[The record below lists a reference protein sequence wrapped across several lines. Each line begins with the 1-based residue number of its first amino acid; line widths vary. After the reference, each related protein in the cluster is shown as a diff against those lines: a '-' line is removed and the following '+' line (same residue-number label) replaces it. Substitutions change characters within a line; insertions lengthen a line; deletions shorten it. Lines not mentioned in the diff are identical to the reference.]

1 MKKPGIIFLL
11 VVFLLFCAVLSQA
24 KDVYT
29 VRINGAINPPVAG
42 FLGECIEKAAKNDA
56 EALVVLL
63 DTPGGLDSSMR
74 DIVKDIM
81 DAAVPV
87 VVYVAPSGAR
97 AASAGAII
105 LLASHVAA
113 MAPGTN
119 TGAAHPVN
127 IGKEKT
133 DEVMMK
139 KVVSDA
145 EAYSKSIAA
154 KRGRNVDFAAKA
166 VTESISIAAKDALAQ
181 KVIDVV
187 ADSTDDLWTQI
198 DGRTVET
205 KKGRV
210 VLHTKGAKKVEI
222 PMPFKF
228 RFLAYVSDPNV
239 AYILMMIGIYGILF
253 EFYSPGTI
261 FPGVIGGISLILALY
276 AFQAIP
282 ISYAGL
288 ALILLGIVFF
298 ILEVKIV
305 SHGLLGIAGIV
316 SVIIGSVMLV
326 DLPGS
331 PLAISFGS
339 ILIVAVVSAIFVFG
353 ILSFA
358 VKAQLSRVKT
368 GSEGFLGESGIART
382 DIAAGGKGKVMVHGE
397 LWTAIGD
404 EALHEGEEVVVTAVK
419 GLTVKVRKKGG

>member
-1 MKKPGIIFLL
+1 MKKLCVAFSLIIFVLL
-11 VVFLLFCAVLSQA
+11 APALHA
-24 KDVYT
+24 KDIYT

-42 FLGECIEKAAKNDA
+42 FLENSIKKANKDNA
-56 EALVVLL
+56 EALVILL

-74 DIVKDIM
+74 DIVKEIM
-81 DAAVPV
+81 DSPVPV
-87 VVYVAPSGAR
+87 IVYVAPSGAR

-119 TGAAHPVN
+119 TGAAHPVS

-133 DEVMMK
+133 DEVMTK

-154 KRGRNVDFAAKA
+154 QRGRDIDFAAKA
-166 VTESISIAAKDALAQ
+166 VTESISITAKDALAK
-181 KVIDVV
+181 KVIDVM
-187 ADSTDDLWTQI
+187 ADSVDDLLNQI
-198 DGRTVET
+198 DGKAVTT
-205 KKGRV
+205 KKGTV
-210 VLHTKGAKKVEI
+210 VLHTKDAKKTEL

-239 AYILMMIGIYGILF
+239 AYILMMLGIYGIIF
-253 EFYSPGTI
+253 EFYSPGAI
-261 FPGVIGGISLILALY
+261 FPGVIGGICLILALY

-282 ISYAGL
+282 ISFAGL

-305 SHGLLGIAGIV
+305 SHGILGIAGII
-316 SVIIGSVMLV
+316 SVVIGSLMLV

-331 PLAISFGS
+331 VFSISLS
-339 ILIVAVVSAIFVFG
+339 TIILVAVISALFVFG

-358 VKAQLSRVKT
+358 AKAQFMKVKT
-368 GSEGFLGESGIART
+368 GREGLIGETGFARSAFT
-382 DIAAGGKGKVMVHGE
+382 AGGKGKVNVHGE
-397 LWTAIGD
+397 IWSAVSEDELNEGD
-404 EALHEGEEVVVTAVK
+404 EIVVAAVDN
-419 GLTVKVRKKGG
+419 LIVKVRKKGG

>member
-1 MKKPGIIFLL
+1 MKRLGITFLL
-11 VVFLLFCAVLSQA
+11 AVFVFAAGHLNA

-29 VRINGAINPPVAG
+29 VSVNGAINPPIAG
-42 FLGECIEKAAKNDA
+42 FLENSIKKANKDGA
-56 EALVVLL
+56 EALVILL
-63 DTPGGLDSSMR
+63 DTPGGVDSSMR
-74 DIVKDIM
+74 DIIKKIM
-81 DAAVPV
+81 DSAVPV

-119 TGAAHPVN
+119 AGAAHPVN

-139 KVVSDA
+139 KVVQDA
-145 EAYSKSIAA
+145 EAYAKSIAA
-154 KRGRNVDFAAKA
+154 QRGRSVDFAAKA
-166 VTESISIAAKDALAQ
+166 VTESISIPAGDALAK

-187 ADSTDDLWTQI
+187 AGSLDDLLTQI
-198 DGRTVET
+198 DGRSVVT
-205 KKGRV
+205 KKGAV
-210 VLHTKGAKKVEI
+210 VLHTKDAKKVAL

-239 AYILMMIGIYGILF
+239 AYILMMLGIYGIIF
-253 EFYSPGTI
+253 EFYSPGAI
-261 FPGVIGGISLILALY
+261 FPGVIGGICLILALY

-282 ISYAGL
+282 ISFAGL

-298 ILEVKIV
+298 ILEVKII
-305 SHGLLGIAGIV
+305 SHGALGIAGII
-316 SVIIGSVMLV
+316 SVVVGSLMLV

-331 PLAISFGS
+331 VLSISLATI
-339 ILIVAVVSAIFVFG
+339 ILVAVISAAFVFG

-358 VKAQLSRVKT
+358 VRAQFFKVKT
-368 GSEGFLGESGIART
+368 GKEGLIGETGFARSDFT
-382 DIAAGGKGKVMVHGE
+382 AGGKGKVNVHGE
-397 LWTAIGD
+397 IWSAVSED
-404 EALHEGEEVVVTAVK
+404 ELHEGDEVIVAAVDN
-419 GLTVKVRKKGG
+419 LIVKVEKKGG

>member
-1 MKKPGIIFLL
+1 MKKLCITLL
-11 VVFLLFCAVLSQA
+11 FVFLLLPATVLHA

-29 VRINGAINPPVAG
+29 VNIDGAINPPVAG
-42 FLGECIEKAAKNDA
+42 FLEGSIKKANKDNA
-56 EALVVLL
+56 EAIVIIL

-74 DIVKDIM
+74 AIVKEIM
-81 DAAVPV
+81 DSSVPV

-119 TGAAHPVN
+119 TGAAHPVS
-127 IGKEKT
+127 IGKEKQ
-133 DEVMMK
+133 DEVMTK

-166 VTESISIAAKDALAQ
+166 VTESISVTAKDALAK
-181 KVIDVV
+181 KVIDVM
-187 ADSTDDLWTQI
+187 ADSVDDLMLRI
-198 DGRTVET
+198 DGKTVET
-205 KKGRV
+205 KKGMV
-210 VLHTKGAKKVEI
+210 TLHTKDAKKIAV

-228 RFLAYVSDPNV
+228 RFLAYISDPNV
-239 AYILMMIGIYGILF
+239 AYILMMLGIYGIIF
-253 EFYSPGTI
+253 EFYSPGAI
-261 FPGVIGGISLILALY
+261 FPGVIGGICLILALY

-282 ISYAGL
+282 ISFAGL

-305 SHGLLGIAGIV
+305 SHGVLGIAGIIAV
-316 SVIIGSVMLV
+316 VIGSVMLV
-326 DLPGS
+326 DVPGS
-331 PLAISFGS
+331 IFSISWS
-339 ILIVAVVSAIFVFG
+339 TIILVAVISAVFVFG

-358 VKAQLSRVKT
+358 VRAQFLKVKT
-368 GSEGFLGESGIART
+368 GREGLIGEAGFARSNFT
-382 DIAAGGKGKVMVHGE
+382 AGGKGKVNVHGE
-397 LWTAIGD
+397 IWSAVSED
-404 EALHEGEEVVVTAVK
+404 ALQEGEEIIVTAVDN
-419 GLTVKVRKKGG
+419 LIVKVRKKGG

>member
-1 MKKPGIIFLL
+1 MKKLCITFAIVSFILL
-11 VVFLLFCAVLSQA
+11 APSLYAR
-24 KDVYT
+24 DVYT
-29 VRINGAINPPVAG
+29 VRVDGAINPPVAG
-42 FLGECIEKAAKNDA
+42 FLENSIEKASKDNA
-56 EALVVLL
+56 EALVILL

-74 DIVKDIM
+74 HIIKEIM
-81 DAAVPV
+81 DSSVPV
-87 VVYVAPSGAR
+87 VVYVSPSGAR

-119 TGAAHPVN
+119 VGAAHPVN

-139 KVVSDA
+139 KVVQDA
-145 EAYSKSIAA
+145 EAYAKSIAA
-154 KRGRNVDFAAKA
+154 QRGRSVDFAAKA
-166 VTESISIAAKDALAQ
+166 VTESISITAKDALAK

-187 ADSTDDLWTQI
+187 ADSVDDLLNQL
-198 DGRTVET
+198 DGKTVAT
-205 KKGRV
+205 KKGSI
-210 VLHTKGAKKVEI
+210 VLRTKGAKRVEL

-239 AYILMMIGIYGILF
+239 AYILMMLGIYGIIF
-253 EFYSPGTI
+253 EFYSPGAI
-261 FPGVIGGISLILALY
+261 FPGVIGGICLILALY

-282 ISYAGL
+282 ISFAGL

-305 SHGLLGIAGIV
+305 SHGALGIAGII
-316 SVIIGSVMLV
+316 SVVIGSLMLV

-331 PLAISFGS
+331 VFSISLY
-339 ILIVAVVSAIFVFG
+339 IIIVVAVISAIFVFG

-358 VKAQLSRVKT
+358 VRAQFFKVKT
-368 GSEGFLGESGIART
+368 GREGLVGETGFARSAFT
-382 DIAAGGKGKVMVHGE
+382 AGGKGKVNVHGE
-397 LWTAIGD
+397 IWSAVSEHELREGD
-404 EALHEGEEVVVTAVK
+404 EVVVSAVDN
-419 GLTVKVRKKGG
+419 LIVKVRKKGG